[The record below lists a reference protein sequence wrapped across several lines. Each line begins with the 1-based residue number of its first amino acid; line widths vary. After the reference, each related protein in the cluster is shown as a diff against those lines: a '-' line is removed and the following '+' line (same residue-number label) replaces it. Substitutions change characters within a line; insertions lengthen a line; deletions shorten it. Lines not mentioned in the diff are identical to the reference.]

1 MKTVWMTKEYQMISD
16 CKSQREG
23 RTTLTTQNRQ
33 LMKKKNGVSGIITIK
48 PHRVDDRQWDCID
61 FIIMAVLDRNND
73 MIYK

>member
-33 LMKKKNGVSGIITIK
+33 LMKKKRSV
-48 PHRVDDRQWDCID
+48 WDYHNK
-61 FIIMAVLDRNND
+61 ATQS
-73 MIYK
+73 